1 MGGKER
7 DKMTVQEVKQEI
19 IRVIKD
25 STETEFDISESTQL
39 FGEMGLSSVE
49 AVVMLADL
57 EEAFGVD
64 IPAAS
69 LRKVR
74 TIGDICEL
82 VISILT
88 KLK

>member
-1 MGGKER
+1 
-7 DKMTVQEVKQEI
+7 MTVQEVKQEV

-25 STETEFDISESTQL
+25 STETEIEISESTQL

-57 EEAFGVD
+57 EEAFGID
-64 IPAAS
+64 IPAAN

-74 TIGDICEL
+74 TVGDICEL
-82 VISILT
+82 VVSILI